1 MPSDLDFLAEYLAVD
16 RRDIEALAQWL
27 RDDGCEERQLPLV
40 INKILNPNGE
50 RTTPEL
56 YTGAELPEDDERTAV
71 RRQPPGW
78 AGRRGSHGTGNV

>member
-1 MPSDLDFLAEYLAVD
+1 VPSDLDFLAEFLAVD
-16 RRDIEALAQWL
+16 RRDIEVLAGWL

-50 RTTPEL
+50 RSTPEFW
-56 YTGAELPEDDERTAV
+56 TGAEVSDSDERFTV

-78 AGRRGSHGTGNV
+78 SRGE